1 MINTSVDNFFVLS
14 SFFTAKK
21 LASRKLLYF
30 RRYNYSA
37 EDGFEIK
44 VDENETI
51 LDLSSDTLSDKLAF
65 LEANPSTNI
74 KRTLDGEELTATET
88 AIFEYFDNTELQNFL
103 LRAETCTRNF
113 QIM

>member
-51 LDLSSDTLSDKLAF
+51 CNLVET
-65 LEANPSTNI
+65 I
-74 KRTLDGEELTATET
+74 KQSKTGLKNAKFSKSGS
-88 AIFEYFDNTELQNFL
+88 FF
-103 LRAETCTRNF
+103 
-113 QIM
+113 